1 MTQTLNK
8 EYHDEW
14 EVPFHSMEPCDIDDE
29 ACKKRHQDKVLEEY
43 CDYHPSAP
51 ECKVFDE

>member
-1 MTQTLNK
+1 MTQTPSK

-14 EVPFHSMEPCDIDDE
+14 EVSFHSMEPCEIDDD
-29 ACKKRHQDKVLEEY
+29 ACKKRHQDKVLENY